1 MVTKRRFLVA
11 LLSLAFVMAACSSS
25 DGDAVDELTA
35 QEILTVSAAAMSGI
49 ESASFTIEQS
59 GASVFIDDGD
69 QLAFQSAKGRFAA
82 PASSDALVTVNAFGL
97 TTQVGAIAIEG
108 DLWFTNPLTSEWT
121 EAPEDFTFDP
131 ATLFDV
137 AVGLPQLLT
146 EAAPSAELIEAS
158 GDGDSG
164 ERHHL
169 RTTVGSERV
178 SVLTGGLVAEEAMVD
193 LWIDPSTSRVAELQF
208 DLVIGDEVSTWKLTI
223 GDYNSEV
230 TITAPE
236 LGATG

>member
-11 LLSLAFVMAACSSS
+11 LLSLVFAMAACSSS
-25 DGDAVDELTA
+25 DTDAVEELTA
-35 QEILTVSAAAMSGI
+35 QEILTGSAAAMSGI
-49 ESASFTIEQS
+49 ESASFTIDQS
-59 GASVFIDDGD
+59 GASVFIDDAD

-158 GDGDSG
+158 ASEGG
-164 ERHHL
+164 ERHHV

-193 LWIDPSTSRVAELQF
+193 LWIDPGTSRVAELQF
-208 DLVIGDEVSTWKLTI
+208 DLDIGDEVSTWKLTI
-223 GDYNSEV
+223 SDYNTEV